1 MDKIVNVLTMNVSDT
16 NLSKVVNYV
25 GTKAITKEGSYI
37 CVSNVHMCM
46 ETFDDPT
53 FENIVN
59 SADLIIPDGRPISW
73 AQKLLG
79 SKTAEQVRGQDIM
92 NELCGGSGKN
102 NLNIGLYG
110 GSSDALLKSVIS
122 NLKNSYPDIQITF
135 AFSPPFR
142 KLTDEEDR
150 TVLDRIKMTEVDVLF
165 VGIGCPKQERWMA
178 DHKNSLNCVMLG
190 VGAAFDFIAGSKNH
204 APKWMQEVGLEWFFR
219 LCCEPS
225 RLWKRYLKQ
234 NPRFIYHFTK
244 QLIRHKI
251 GK

>member
-79 SKTAEQVRGQDIM
+79 SKTLIPNNFIVGKIL
-92 NELCGGSGKN
+92 NKTSTKSLELK
-102 NLNIGLYG
+102 
-110 GSSDALLKSVIS
+110 
-122 NLKNSYPDIQITF
+122 
-135 AFSPPFR
+135 
-142 KLTDEEDR
+142 
-150 TVLDRIKMTEVDVLF
+150 
-165 VGIGCPKQERWMA
+165 
-178 DHKNSLNCVMLG
+178 
-190 VGAAFDFIAGSKNH
+190 
-204 APKWMQEVGLEWFFR
+204 
-219 LCCEPS
+219 
-225 RLWKRYLKQ
+225 
-234 NPRFIYHFTK
+234 
-244 QLIRHKI
+244 
-251 GK
+251 